1 MEDSAL
7 PLVEVLVGRW
17 TNVMLAECPFGHQQ
31 VEALSAVVEAWYGGC
46 LTTRA
51 KFVQLTLA
59 PCHPFL
65 DHGCSI

>member
-51 KFVQLTLA
+51 SS
-59 PCHPFL
+59 FL
-65 DHGCSI
+65 GSWMFHLSDSSPGDTR